1 MTFAPGSRLEKI
13 GAECFQNTGIERIT
27 IPKGVTKIQT
37 RTFYNCKK
45 LVEVTF
51 EAGSRLQTI
60 GKEGFG
66 DCYGLTKI
74 HLPERLKRLEDHVF

>member
-1 MTFAPGSRLEKI
+1 MTIPASVECIDGRAFRGCKRLRHVTFAPGSRLEKI

-45 LVEVTF
+45 LVEVAF
-51 EAGSRLQTI
+51 EAGSRL
-60 GKEGFG
+60 
-66 DCYGLTKI
+66 
-74 HLPERLKRLEDHVF
+74 